1 MKRSFVIL
9 SLLGSLALPTSA
21 LAQCDTMVGSYAVTC
36 EKGVQVY
43 RHQALSPLPAVSQ
56 VEITRRKAL
65 AQQDRRIGISQ
76 QLQARQVA
84 IAERA
89 QRAQANDLIYT
100 RRGFNRRG
108 INSRRVLITNRGR
121 GISRGYFR
129 TAKVKY

>member
-76 QLQARQVA
+76 QLQAQQVA
-84 IAERA
+84 IANRA
-89 QRAQANDLIYT
+89 QRAQERDLILT

-108 INSRRVLITNRGR
+108 TNSRRVLLTNRGR
-121 GISRGYFR
+121 GISRQHFR
-129 TAKVKY
+129 SPIVKY